1 MHPDTKVHV
10 MIPPDHAQ
18 SKFTLTLSREEL
30 QEADS
35 HLQKASQALQKKKL
49 PTTNSYNGQLLQ
61 RNYRTRNK

>member
-10 MIPPDHAQ
+10 MIPPNHAQ

-35 HLQKASQALQKKKL
+35 HLQKASQALQKN
-49 PTTNSYNGQLLQ
+49 TTHHKFIQIHTTVSYS
-61 RNYRTRNK
+61 